1 MNKSTLKKINGNVYL
16 LYTLLFFLIGGVA
29 YFWVFAS
36 GKSMLK
42 NVDAF
47 YQWYPF
53 IVYLRRSVKE
63 LFLHGN
69 FNFWAWDIG
78 VGNDTIVNMGNVF
91 FDPFNYVAAAFPINR
106 IDLGYTVAEFLR
118 LYVAGLLM
126 LRFLRYRGSSRALSL
141 IGAVS
146 YVFCSWGLRATAQAS
161 FLTQMVIFPLI
172 ILGIEKFEKEK
183 KSLLF
188 TLSIAFSLITSL
200 YFSYMNCILVVIY
213 LIVRYRVNS
222 GFAKDKWKD
231 FLSYVG
237 KYALRVLIS
246 VLIAGAALMPSLLG
260 LMQAS
265 KGEKPEY
272 LILPELKTALS
283 YLPGYI
289 SNYEIFGNYSAVS
302 LGAFFFAMIPAM
314 FICIRNKKCSLPII
328 MFFICAVFL
337 FFPIFNNIFNGFN
350 YAVARWCYGMMFFY
364 TWAGISSYEN
374 IDKKD
379 PKAIRKYITGAL
391 ILYGIVL
398 VNMIFTGVIATIM
411 QRGAFYVAMI
421 NLVFA
426 VIFGILL
433 FLPSDVYKR
442 RTGKAVAL
450 ALVAADLAL
459 CTFVYYAPNITSQ
472 LTFHH
477 DNDVAFAQY
486 QKSLMCDF
494 DPAIDNDFYRVDYK
508 EGVSGNPDLEHAEV
522 FTTFSNE
529 SMYTGIPSV
538 FSYSS
543 MMDPLIFDFD
553 EALGV
558 NNIYRTMNNRNDGRS
573 RLNLLFGTQFFV
585 AGEQRYIDNAAY
597 GFTTVAVNDDTTVM
611 QNIYDV
617 GLGYVYP
624 DVITESEVSE
634 FTSLELEQTM
644 MQAAIVPDCYDGNA
658 NKVTADDIVI
668 DTTDVPFE
676 IAEMNGLELN
686 GNTLTVNEKNASIVL
701 SIDPVSDSELYIAFT
716 DVCRNARTLS
726 EIKAESLPEDAS
738 SYDRMM
744 FDLKNIGY
752 EDDNSFRIDVRSG
765 GTHVAFVNKTGA
777 SSQAIYADEYLGHL
791 GYYEEGPAKITINFD
806 KIGTYDLGAINVYA
820 VSQENFDS
828 QASALVADRFVTESL
843 SDDKV
848 KGYVDS
854 EGGLLYLSIIN
865 NGGWTAYVDGKK
877 VDIIDNVNIAFIG
890 IEVESGFHTIEL
902 RYECPGFKL
911 GVVMTAV
918 GIIAFA
924 ELAVYEY
931 KKRSASKAK

>member
-1 MNKSTLKKINGNVYL
+1 MNKTDLKKIKGNPYL
-16 LYTLLFFLIGGVA
+16 LYTLLFFLVGGVA
-29 YFWVFAS
+29 YFWVFIS

-53 IVYLRRSVKE
+53 LVYLRQTVKE
-63 LFLHGN
+63 LFLHGR
-69 FNFWAWDIG
+69 FEFWAWDIG

-91 FDPFNYVAAAFPINR
+91 FDPFNYVAAAFPIDK
-106 IDLGYTVAEFLR
+106 IDLGYSVAEFLR

-126 LRFLRYRGSSRALSL
+126 LRFLRYQGSGRALAI
-141 IGAVS
+141 IGAIS

-183 KSLLF
+183 RSLLF
-188 TLSIAFSLITSL
+188 ILSIAFSLITSL

-213 LIVRYRVNS
+213 LIARYAVNS

-231 FLSYVG
+231 FMAYVG
-237 KYALRVLIS
+237 KYALRVFVS

-272 LILPELKTALS
+272 LLLPELKAALS

-314 FICIRNKKCSLPII
+314 FICIRKKKAMLPII
-328 MFFICAVFL
+328 MFFVCAVFL

-374 IDKKD
+374 IEKTD
-379 PKAIRKYITGAL
+379 PKIVRKYMISAL

-398 VNMIFTGVIATIM
+398 INMIFTGVIATM
-411 QRGAFYVAMI
+411 LQRGAFYVAMI
-421 NLVFA
+421 NLLFA
-426 VIFGILL
+426 VIFSILM
-433 FLPSDVYKR
+433 FIPEKVISKR
-442 RTGKAVAL
+442 KGKAL
-450 ALVAADLAL
+450 AIVLVAADLAL
-459 CTFVYYAPNITSQ
+459 CTFVYYSPNITSQ

-477 DNDVAFAQY
+477 DRDLSFAQY
-486 QKSLMCDF
+486 QKSLLADF
-494 DPAIDNDFYRVDYK
+494 DPTIDNDFFRVDYK
-508 EGVSGNPDLEHAEV
+508 EGVAGDAKLDTAEI
-522 FTTFSNE
+522 FSTFSNE

-543 MMDPLIFDFD
+543 MMDPLIFEFD

-585 AGEQRYIDNAAY
+585 ARDQGNIDRAAY
-597 GFTTVAVNDDTTVM
+597 GFETMSLNDDTTIM
-611 QNIYDV
+611 QNCYDV

-624 DVITESEVSE
+624 YVINSSETAEYSP
-634 FTSLELEQTM
+634 LELEQLM
-644 MQAAIVPDCYDGNA
+644 MQAAIVPDSYDGN
-658 NKVTADDIVI
+658 VSHISDDDIDI
-668 DTTDVPFE
+668 NISDIPYE
-676 IAEMNGLELN
+676 ITEMNGLELD
-686 GNTLTVNEKNASIVL
+686 GDILTVNEKAASMVIA
-701 SIDPVSDSELYIAFT
+701 IEPVTDSELYIAFT
-716 DVCRNARTLS
+716 DVGRNSKSLSDLRMSSLS
-726 EIKAESLPEDAS
+726 EDAT
-738 SYDRMM
+738 SYDEMM
-744 FDLKNIGY
+744 FNLKNIGY
-752 EDDNSFRIDVRSG
+752 EDDNSFRIDVRCN

-777 SSQAIYADEYLGHL
+777 SSQAIFADDYLGHL

-820 VSQENFDS
+820 VSQDNYDE
-828 QASALVADRFVTESL
+828 QASQLVANRFITESF
-843 SDDKV
+843 SEDKV

-854 EGGLLYLSIIN
+854 NGGLLYLSIIN
-865 NGGWTAYVDGKK
+865 NGGWSAYVDGEK
-877 VDIIDNVNIAFIG
+877 VDIIDGVNIAFIG
-890 IEVESGFHTIEL
+890 IELEPGFHAIEL

-911 GVVMTAV
+911 GVVMTAA
-918 GIIAFA
+918 GIVAFIG
-924 ELAVYEY
+924 LALYEK
-931 KKRSASKAK
+931 KKRDASKVK